1 MKNSLFLIFLAIG
14 ALTSCN
20 TFKNAAFLTN
30 NDLIHFIELNE
41 TYQDSIK
48 LKTNS
53 QGILNNKGLNESN
66 TADFDLNLICS
77 KCEALRARV
86 QGNCKPKGGPC
97 LELTR
102 EKLRIIVV
110 GPRTNPLPIATFNL
124 INNTNGSII
133 SSTSKAVVLKN
144 VASAYSI
151 NLPRANGISYSL
163 ETTLGGKTFS
173 RLPINFPAPLLKN

>member
-1 MKNSLFLIFLAIG
+1 MKNALFPIFLAIG

-30 NDLIHFIELNE
+30 DDLIHFIELNE

-53 QGILNNKGLNESN
+53 IGISNNKGLNESN
-66 TADFDLNLICS
+66 TAEFDLNIICPQ
-77 KCEALRARV
+77 CEALRAKV

-110 GPRTNPLPIATFNL
+110 GPRTNPYPNAKFSLIDNAT
-124 INNTNGSII
+124 GSII
-133 SSTSKAVVLKN
+133 SSTNKSTKLRN
-144 VASAYSI
+144 VASRYTL
-151 NLPRANGISYSL
+151 NLPN
-163 ETTLGGKTFS
+163 TGGKS
-173 RLPINFPAPLLKN
+173 LGLQVDLDGKLLAPLQINRLN